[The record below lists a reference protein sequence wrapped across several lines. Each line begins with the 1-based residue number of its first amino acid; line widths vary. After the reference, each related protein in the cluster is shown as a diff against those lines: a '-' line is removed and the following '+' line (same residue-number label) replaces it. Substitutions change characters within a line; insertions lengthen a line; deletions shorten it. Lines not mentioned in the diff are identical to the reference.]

1 MAVKTVGELKE
12 ALNKFSDNME
22 LRLLL
27 SWYDRSNYNYATADN
42 YWIPRGKGI
51 QVSVYEN
58 DGCCLL
64 ENELPADIDV
74 YD

>member
-12 ALNKFSDNME
+12 ALNKFPDNME

-27 SWYDRSNYNYATADN
+27 SWYDRSNYNYTTTDN
-42 YWIPRGKGI
+42 YRIPRGKGI

-58 DGCCLL
+58 NGCCLL
-64 ENELPADIDV
+64 ENELTTDIDV